1 MESSSSGRGVE
12 PGFGNMQVLG
22 RSLEIAIARQEL
34 NAARIDAGIE
44 RVRGKRVAQHVR

>member
-1 MESSSSGRGVE
+1 MESSSSGRGVQ

-22 RSLEIAIARQEL
+22 PSLEIAIARQEL

>member
-1 MESSSSGRGVE
+1 MQ

-22 RSLEIAIARQEL
+22 SGLEITLAEQEL

-44 RVRGKRVAQHVR
+44 QGAWQTSGAAR